1 MKTVCALLLFFLALN
16 AFSQDK
22 IIQISKEIIECK
34 IVEIGLDEVKYLESD
49 IENSP
54 VISISVDKVAKIILS
69 NGREIKFSDPLTDPE
84 SYTNDRK
91 KALKLHFLS
100 PLLEHL
106 AFSYERSIK
115 PGRSVESSIGF
126 IGLGFN
132 TDTQS
137 KSAGLF
143 LGTGIKFM
151 KTPDFYSKR
160 LKYSHIL
167 KGAYIKPEVLLSL
180 YRNTYENYLFGSPS
194 SVEEDR
200 DILAGALA
208 INLGK
213 QIVYDNAFLI
223 DYSIGLGYGFSNQGN
238 INNFDNSD
246 YRSNHFAFIGDDNQ
260 FPLALTFRLK
270 IGFLVK

>member
-1 MKTVCALLLFFLALN
+1 MQRFEHISMKTVCAFLLFFLAFN
-16 AFSQDK
+16 ALSQDK
-22 IIQISKEIIECK
+22 IIQINKEIIECK
-34 IVEIGLDEVKYLESD
+34 IVEIGLDEIKYLESD

-54 VISISVDKVAKIILS
+54 IISISVDKVAKIILS

-115 PGRSVESSIGF
+115 PGRSVESSI
-126 IGLGFN
+126 
-132 TDTQS
+132 
-137 KSAGLF
+137 
-143 LGTGIKFM
+143 GIKFM

-246 YRSNHFAFIGDDNQ
+246 YRSNHFAFIGGDNQ